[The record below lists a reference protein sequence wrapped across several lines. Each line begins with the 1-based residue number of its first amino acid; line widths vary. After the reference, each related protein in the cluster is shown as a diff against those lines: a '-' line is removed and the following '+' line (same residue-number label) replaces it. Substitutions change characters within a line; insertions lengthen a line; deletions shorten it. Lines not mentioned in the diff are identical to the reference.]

1 MNLRKALQWLIALVC
16 TAAAVLNILYLTGAQ
31 PKSVTSIGCAA
42 ILACYVL
49 QWVARRAVPAA
60 KTENAGDN
68 TPLDRAR
75 VILTLAAAAVW
86 IVTIGMSFFWK
97 V

>member
-1 MNLRKALQWLIALVC
+1 MNLRKVLQWLIALAC

-49 QWVARRAVPAA
+49 Q
-60 KTENAGDN
+60 
-68 TPLDRAR
+68 
-75 VILTLAAAAVW
+75 
-86 IVTIGMSFFWK
+86 
-97 V
+97 

>member
-1 MNLRKALQWLIALVC
+1 MNLRKVLQWLIALAC

-60 KTENAGDN
+60 KGAFLVFN
-68 TPLDRAR
+68 
-75 VILTLAAAAVW
+75 
-86 IVTIGMSFFWK
+86 
-97 V
+97 

>member
-1 MNLRKALQWLIALVC
+1 MNRQCGI
-16 TAAAVLNILYLTGAQ
+16 
-31 PKSVTSIGCAA
+31 S
-42 ILACYVL
+42 
-49 QWVARRAVPAA
+49 ARRAVPAA
-60 KTENAGDN
+60 KAENAGDN
-68 TPLDRAR
+68 TPLDRVR

>member
-1 MNLRKALQWLIALVC
+1 MNLRKVLQWLIALAC

-49 QWVARRAVPAA
+49 QWVARRAVPAG
-60 KTENAGDN
+60 TGR
-68 TPLDRAR
+68 TAR
-75 VILTLAAAAVW
+75 SPRLRPGRRRW
-86 IVTIGMSFFWK
+86 
-97 V
+97 

>member
-1 MNLRKALQWLIALVC
+1 MNLRKALQWLIALAC

-42 ILACYVL
+42 ILA
-49 QWVARRAVPAA
+49 
-60 KTENAGDN
+60 
-68 TPLDRAR
+68 
-75 VILTLAAAAVW
+75 LAAAAVW

>member
-1 MNLRKALQWLIALVC
+1 MNLRKALQWLIALAC
-16 TAAAVLNILYLTGAQ
+16 TVAAVLNILYLTGAQ

-49 QWVARRAVPAA
+49 QWVARRTVPAA

-68 TPLDRAR
+68 TPVDRVR

>member
-1 MNLRKALQWLIALVC
+1 MIASIRSADKEEPHKGEKC
-16 TAAAVLNILYLTGAQ
+16 YESAQSAQ

-60 KTENAGDN
+60 KAENAGDN
-68 TPLDRAR
+68 TPLDRVR

>member
-1 MNLRKALQWLIALVC
+1 MNLRKALQWLIALAC

-31 PKSVTSIGCAA
+31 PKRVTSIGCAV

-49 QWVARRAVPAA
+49 QWAVRRAAPAA
-60 KTENAGDN
+60 QAGSEGDN
-68 TPLDRAR
+68 TPLDRVR

>member
-1 MNLRKALQWLIALVC
+1 MNLRKAMQWLIALAC

-49 QWVARRAVPAA
+49 QWVLRRAAPAA
-60 KTENAGDN
+60 QAGTAGDN
-68 TPLDRAR
+68 TPIDRVR
-75 VILTLAAAAVW
+75 MILTLAAAGVW
-86 IVTIGMSFFWK
+86 IITIGMSFFWRA
-97 V
+97 